1 MSIPQQHL
9 ADFKAFALDHIK
21 EFDAAPCEFEA
32 SDETVYKAAEC
43 WEATVSLGLDKLL
56 TWVA

>member
-9 ADFKAFALDHIK
+9 ADFKAFALDHI
-21 EFDAAPCEFEA
+21 EELDAAPCEFEA
-32 SDETVYKAAEC
+32 SDETVYNAAEC